1 MSEGEPQEPP
11 KPSFDWLPE
20 GMEPLAD
27 GEYDAIV
34 LGTGLKEC
42 VVSGL
47 LSVKGKKVLQVDRN
61 NYYGGDGASL
71 NLTNL
76 FEKFQAGEAPTNLG
90 ANRDYN
96 VDLIPKFIM
105 AYGSLT
111 KMLLHTKVTR
121 YLEFKS
127 ISGSYVYKGG
137 KILKVPATPNEAL
150 SSPLMG
156 LFEKRRFRSF
166 LIYINSWDPDDPS
179 THKGYDL
186 NTMTMRELYTE
197 YGLQPDTHQFI
208 SHAMCLQLDEKHMD
222 LPAAPTVKDL
232 KTYCDSI
239 ARYGTSPYIYPMY
252 GLGGLPE
259 GFSRICAIHG
269 GTFMLDRKVDE
280 IMFNESGEAYG
291 IKSGNEMAKANLIIG
306 DPSYFP
312 SEKVRAT
319 GNLVRCICLL
329 NHPIPSTNDAGSVQ
343 VIIPGPQVD
352 RVNDIFVCCVGNE
365 LQVSAPGIYVAIVS
379 TIAEKPT
386 PDEDIAEG
394 LKLLG
399 PILKRFTSVSTTYE
413 PVSDGHSD
421 KCYISSSFDATS
433 HFEDDVTDL
442 LDLYKRVSGEDL
454 DMNIS
459 AENVDGDY

>member
-1 MSEGEPQEPP
+1 MSEEEPA
-11 KPSFDWLPE
+11 KPAFDWLPE

-76 FEKFQAGEAPTNLG
+76 FEKFQAGEAPTNMG

-105 AYGSLT
+105 AYGNIT

-127 ISGSYVYKGG
+127 ISGSYVYKAG
-137 KILKVPATPNEAL
+137 KIMKVPATPQEAL
-150 SSPLMG
+150 SSALMG
-156 LFEKRRFRSF
+156 LFEKRRFRNF
-166 LIYINSWDPDDPS
+166 LIYINDYDANDPA
-179 THKGYDL
+179 THKDRDL

-197 YGLQPDTHQFI
+197 FGLQPDTHQFI
-208 SHAMCLQLDEKHMD
+208 SHAMCLQLDENHMD

-269 GTFMLDRKVDE
+269 GTFMLNQDVEE
-280 IMFNESGEAYG
+280 ILFNESGEAYG
-291 IKSGNEMAKANLIIG
+291 IKSGNQMAKAKLIVG

-312 SEKVRAT
+312 SEKVQAT

-329 NHPIPSTNDAGSVQ
+329 NHPIPNTNDAGSVQ

-352 RVNDIFVCCVGNE
+352 RVNDIFVCGLSSE
-365 LQVSAPGIYVAIVS
+365 LAVTAPGIYVAIVS
-379 TIAEKPT
+379 TIAEKAT
-386 PDEDIAEG
+386 PDEDIAPG
-394 LKLLG
+394 LQLLG
-399 PILKRFTSVSTTYE
+399 PILKRFTSVSTTYK
-413 PVSDGHSD
+413 PTSDGHTD
-421 KCYISSSFDATS
+421 KCYISSSFDAAS
-433 HFEDDVTDL
+433 HFEDDCTDL

-459 AENVDGDY
+459 AENVEGDY